1 MIEADLTEEPE
12 SGAGAPSTVLTLCLD
27 APDDI
32 DNAERIDR
40 IRALEVAKCRI
51 EATQAALTADFDD
64 AVKADAAR
72 RGVPARQ
79 QGRGVAAQLA
89 LARRESHH
97 RGERHVALARVVREE
112 MPHTWAA
119 WEAGHITE
127 WRATLLARETACLS
141 LEHRRHIDA
150 ALAAHPARVEAMGDG
165 ELVGE
170 CKRLAYKLDP
180 ASFVERRRRAEADRR
195 VTVGPA
201 PDVMSHLSALLPV
214 KDGVAVYAVLSRHAD
229 ALINDGD
236 VRARGQIMADTLVER
251 ILSPTVAANGA
262 GTGVGVMINL
272 IVSDE
277 VLLDG
282 GSGAAYVQG
291 YGPVPA
297 DLARELTAT
306 DQAWLRRLYARPSSG
321 AVVAMDSRA
330 KRFPKGLAELI
341 RLRDQRCRTPW
352 CDAPIRHVDHAE
364 SLDTGGKT
372 SAGNGQG
379 LCEAC
384 NYAKEAI
391 GWSARPRPGPRHTVE
406 TTTPTGHVYRSVA
419 PEPPGGRRRPIRAD
433 CFWRPFA
440 VAYAA

>member
-1 MIEADLTEEPE
+1 MIEAAMAEDPG
-12 SGAGAPSTVLTLCLD
+12 SDARSTGLTLRLD
-27 APDDI
+27 VPIDI

-64 AVKADAAR
+64 AVKSEAAR
-72 RGVPARQ
+72 RGVPVRQ
-79 QGRGVAAQLA
+79 RGRGVAAQIA

-97 RGERHVALARVVREE
+97 KGERHVELARVVREE

-119 WEAGHITE
+119 WRAGLVTE

-150 ALAAHPARVEAMGDG
+150 VLAADPARIEALGDG
-165 ELVGE
+165 ELVAE
-170 CKRLAYKLDP
+170 AKRLAYKLDP
-180 ASFVERRRRAEADRR
+180 QSFVERRRRAEADRR
-195 VTVGPA
+195 VTVGPS

-229 ALINDGD
+229 TLITDGD
-236 VRARGQIMADTLVER
+236 ARGRGQIMADTLVER
-251 ILSPTVAANGA
+251 ILSPTMARDGVGS
-262 GTGVGVMINL
+262 GVGVMINL

-277 VLLDG
+277 VLLGG
-282 GSGAAYVQG
+282 GSGSAYVEG

-297 DLARELTAT
+297 DLAGELAGS
-306 DQAWLRRLYARPSSG
+306 DRAWLRRLFVRPSSG

-364 SLDTGGKT
+364 SLDRGGET
-372 SAGNGQG
+372 SAVNGQG

-384 NYAKEAI
+384 NYAKEAF

-406 TTTPTGHVYRSVA
+406 TTTPTGHTYRSVA
-419 PEPPGGRRRPIRAD
+419 PEPPGGQRRPIHAD
-433 CFWRPFA
+433 CFWRPFG